1 MNILDRINLFVQY
14 KEITIN
20 KFEIT
25 AGLTRGSLRNIKQSI
40 GSEKIALIMQAI
52 PELSIEWLIL
62 GDGDGRNMLNSSSS
76 INEDHNIANN
86 DISELILNLSKT
98 ISDQQ
103 GKISSL
109 TEQLKNEEVINN
121 KLRNEIELLKSISK
135 STRSQKAM

>member
-40 GSEKIALIMQAI
+40 GSEKIALIMQAY
-52 PELSIEWLIL
+52 PELSVEWLIL
-62 GDGDGRNMLNSSSS
+62 GDGDGRSMLNSSNP
-76 INEDHNIANN
+76 INEDHNTADN

-103 GKISSL
+103 VKLAIL
-109 TEQLKNEEVINN
+109 LNN
-121 KLRNEIELLKSISK
+121 
-135 STRSQKAM
+135 

>member
-40 GSEKIALIMQAI
+40 GSEKIALIMQAY